1 MKYSREI
8 FFVCSAILD
17 NGDLITKSIQAS
29 TIVEASAIFNR
40 EYLKDPKIILG
51 PFVKLK
57 QIQVES
63 VPVQS
68 LKFTNN
74 KFRKAEYDGWL
85 VNAFSLIEP
94 NDSAYLIFL
103 KRLDNKKIPMP
114 KGTIIKPLSD
124 LKFIL

>member
-17 NGDLITKSIQAS
+17 NGELVTKSIQS
-29 TIVEASAIFNR
+29 NTLLEASSIFNK
-40 EYLKDPKIILG
+40 EYFKDPKIILG

-57 QIQVES
+57 QANIE
-63 VPVQS
+63 PVRS
-68 LKFTNN
+68 LQFTNN

-85 VNAFSLIEP
+85 VNAFSLVEP
-94 NDSAYLIFL
+94 NDSAYLIFI
-103 KRLDNKKIPMP
+103 KRLDDKKIAMP